1 MFTYSCS
8 GPVCQ
13 VSGNNP
19 HQLNSSVQILK
30 DALRLT
36 FCQIQNS
43 NLYTPDLR
51 VFKWAVKFFPQQVI
65 YIQEELAYRG
75 SLSISLISSAS
86 QPGAT
91 LPSPRLPGTFACQ
104 ETFSLSQLED
114 ATWHLVGGSQ
124 DAPKH
129 PPQQRIIWPKLLIV
143 LRLKNCVSEQR
154 ADIVRIRR
162 H

>member
-75 SLSISLISSAS
+75 SLSISLMQCFSTRGNVALSPP
-86 QPGAT
+86 PGDI
-91 LPSPRLPGTFACQ
+91 C
-104 ETFSLSQLED
+104 LSGD
-114 ATWHLVGGSQ
+114 VFFVAVGGCYLASSRWK
-124 DAPKH
+124 PRCSKTSPTTKNH
-129 PPQQRIIWPKLLIV
+129 PAQAVNSPEVKKL
-143 LRLKNCVSEQR
+143 
-154 ADIVRIRR
+154 